1 VTVYLDHNATSPVR
15 PEAAEAVALALREG
29 GNPSSVHQPGRA
41 ARARV
46 EQARS
51 TIARSICARAED
63 LIFTSGGTEAN
74 NLAIHAAKALGAT
87 RIIHSAIE
95 HDAVRAAAAASG
107 LPTEVWP
114 VDQSGRARL
123 DWLERR
129 LADAGPADPI
139 LFALMAANN
148 ETGVLQ
154 PYTEAG
160 AKIAEAGHLFLI
172 DAVQMTGK
180 APFDFAGSFAQF
192 AALSAHKAGGPQG
205 VGALATACDAQVGA
219 LITGGGQEKG
229 RRGGT
234 ENVAGI
240 AGFAAAIAAVNADEA
255 SRIRR
260 LRDRIEARLKAG
272 APEVEIWGEGVERLP
287 NTICLS
293 APGWPSE
300 IQVIA
305 LDLAGFAVSAGS
317 ACSSGKVRK
326 SHVLEAMGAD
336 NEHASCALR
345 VSLGWTTTEA
355 EADAFADAWLR
366 DYARVRPKAA
376 VAV

>member
-15 PEAAEAVALALREG
+15 PEVTEAVISALREG

-51 TIARSICARAED
+51 TIAQSICARAED

-74 NLAIHAAKALGAT
+74 NLAIHAAKALGAV

-95 HDAVRAAAAASG
+95 HDAVRAAAVASG
-107 LPTEVWP
+107 LATEVWP
-114 VDQSGRARL
+114 VDASGRARL
-123 DWLERR
+123 DWLEQR
-129 LADAGPADPI
+129 LAKADPAQPI

-154 PYTEAG
+154 PYAEAG

-172 DAVQMTGK
+172 DAVQMTSK

-234 ENVAGI
+234 ENVAGVT
-240 AGFAAAIAAVNADEA
+240 GFAAAIAAVDADEA

-260 LRDRIEARLKAG
+260 LRDRIEARLQAA
-272 APEVEIWGEGVERLP
+272 APEVVIWGEGAERLP

-326 SHVLEAMGAD
+326 SHVLEAMGA
-336 NEHASCALR
+336 NEDHASCALR

-355 EADAFADAWLR
+355 EADAFADAWLNE
-366 DYARVRPKAA
+366 YARVRPRAA